1 MAATALAAALLVLL
15 AAAAAPS
22 ARGDNLELF
31 VSPSGSD
38 DSGSGT
44 AAAPFATI
52 DRALE
57 GLRGSASASS
67 AQEAQVLLLNGTYN
81 LEKPVRITAADT
93 AGGRQLRVAAVHPG
107 AASLN
112 GGVRITGWTAVVGAA
127 GVWTAALPLSL
138 RSFGSS
144 LPRFR
149 QLFVDGVRANRTQFN
164 ATVRRA
170 TAADLAELTGKE
182 TRLVCHSVP
191 KLIISPRQARDK
203 HRENSK
209 KDALLQVRTSLTR
222 QLGDTAK
229 KDDVFA
235 PLFSR

>member
-57 GLRGSASASS
+57 ALRGSASASS

-81 LEKPVRITAADT
+81 LEKPLRITAADT

-182 TRLVCHSVP
+182 TRLDCVP
-191 KLIISPRQARDK
+191 FCTKNDHFTKTGAGQ
-203 HRENSK
+203 
-209 KDALLQVRTSLTR
+209 T
-222 QLGDTAK
+222 
-229 KDDVFA
+229 
-235 PLFSR
+235 